1 MATKMGLAD
10 FYGYVR
16 ANRKRISDIYR
27 EIEEIQYQFNDLFAQ
42 QVEKRNA
49 SIAALVPQLQPE
61 VSADLPPQLQQ
72 LLRTHVQL
80 ERKAIEKE
88 IASLTKEVAQKR
100 AKADQLIANSQ
111 RQVAYLREQNPIL
124 DQQEEEL
131 KARAAA
137 IENEIQE
144 TGARLKSLGW
154 FPIGWLSNF
163 FKRRSL
169 RREREQLENN
179 LEAVKDG
186 IRKVREKWQ
195 AEKTRLQ
202 EAQTDL
208 KGEWQAVSVEASQGQ
223 ARLDYLSANIEQ
235 ESTRNAAWSLL
246 SDLKEVP
253 VGQGAWNERLSP
265 LVELT
270 RSKSEYE
277 AGLRS
282 VAEILGLLQGLGEGM
297 DRFIRSVGT
306 VYEEQRRYKLPSLT
320 VKLSDAVTSFHAIW
334 PDFQAKVKDEKYLGL
349 HPLEFER
356 RIKEIL
362 PTRLGEA
369 AIQKMFEDMGEALS
383 QATKAWR

>member
-1 MATKMGLAD
+1 MATKTKLAD

-27 EIEEIQYQFNDLFAQ
+27 EIEEIQYQFNELYAQ

-49 SIAALVPQLQPE
+49 RIAALVPQLQPE
-61 VSADLPPQLQQ
+61 GGADLPPQLQQ
-72 LLRTHVQL
+72 LLRAQVQL
-80 ERKAIEKE
+80 ERKAIEQE
-88 IASLTKEVAQKR
+88 IATLTKEVAQKR
-100 AKADQLIANSQ
+100 HKTDELIQNSQ

-137 IENEIQE
+137 IESEIQE
-144 TGARLKSLGW
+144 TNAKLKSLSW

-169 RREREQLENN
+169 GREREQLADN
-179 LEAVKDG
+179 LEAVRDG
-186 IRKVREKWQ
+186 IRKVREKWL

-235 ESTRNAAWSLL
+235 ESMRNAAWSML

-253 VGQGAWNERLSP
+253 VNQGTWSEQLSP

-270 RSKSEYE
+270 RSKAEYE

-362 PTRLGEA
+362 PARLGEA

>member
-1 MATKMGLAD
+1 MATKMRLAD

-27 EIEEIQYQFNDLFAQ
+27 EIEEIQYQFNELYAQ
-42 QVEKRNA
+42 LGEKRNTR
-49 SIAALVPQLQPE
+49 IAALVPQLLPE
-61 VSADLPPQLQQ
+61 ASADLPPQLQQ
-72 LLRTHVQL
+72 LLRNQVQL
-80 ERKAIEKE
+80 ERKAIEQE
-88 IASLTKEVAQKR
+88 IATLTIEVAQKR
-100 AKADQLIANSQ
+100 QKADQLIQDSQ

-137 IENEIQE
+137 IESEIQE
-144 TGARLKSLGW
+144 TNVRLKSLSW

-163 FKRRSL
+163 FKRRNL
-169 RREREQLENN
+169 RREREQLEDN

-186 IRKVREKWQ
+186 VRKVREKWQ

-208 KGEWQAVSVEASQGQ
+208 KGEWQAVSVEVSQAQ
-223 ARLDYLSANIEQ
+223 ARLDYLSTNIDQ
-235 ESTRNAAWSLL
+235 ESLRNAAWRLL
-246 SDLKEVP
+246 SELKEVP
-253 VGQGAWNERLSP
+253 VNQGAWSERLSP
-265 LVELT
+265 LVEFT
-270 RSKSEYE
+270 RSKVEYE

-282 VAEILGLLQGLGEGM
+282 VAEILGLLKGLGEGM

-320 VKLSDAVTSFHAIW
+320 VRLSDAVTSFHSIW

-356 RIKEIL
+356 RIKELL
-362 PTRLGEA
+362 PARLGEA